1 MEDNKKELTE
11 IEETVEETTEEIVE
25 TEVEE
30 NEVVETET
38 QENEIQSETVADD
51 KKKKRKKKA
60 LMIILPILSL
70 FLVVVLVVGG
80 FLLHKLSL
88 VEIDKDESTTID
100 ATQEFID
107 DEEETLDFAEMDDA
121 TGNDFKEILKNWA
134 TNGGD
139 KMSNKNV
146 INILL
151 VGSDAS
157 AEMDGRVNITEKG
170 NTDAMILV
178 SIDKVNEKI
187 KLVSFMRDS
196 YTYMDQFDR
205 YAKLNAACAN
215 GGPAYLVET
224 IENNFKIEIDGYVM
238 VDFDS
243 FRQVIDVL
251 GGVEVDVP
259 AYVANRLNKGKET
272 GDIAY
277 VPSGENVLLTGEQAL
292 AFSRVRKTDAN
303 GDVSRVKRQRQ
314 VINALIEKCLDAS
327 LSEINEVADVI
338 LANVRTNISQK
349 SILSYA
355 AQAVSNG
362 WAKFEITEVTMP
374 TPDTRYGYSSRS
386 TAWIWVVDYPLAAQ
400 KLQLEL
406 YGETNIVLEEEG
418 RKTAITVIGGYV
430 SRKTTD
436 N

>member
-1 MEDNKKELTE
+1 MEDNMKELTE
-11 IEETVEETTEEIVE
+11 TTEENVE
-25 TEVEE
+25 MTPEE
-30 NEVVETET
+30 
-38 QENEIQSETVADD
+38 

-60 LMIILPILSL
+60 LLILLPVISL
-70 FLVVVLVVGG
+70 FLVVVIVAGG
-80 FLLHKLSL
+80 FVIHKLGL
-88 VEIDKDESTTID
+88 IEIDDEESTTINP
-100 ATQEFID
+100 TQEFVEAED
-107 DEEETLDFAEMDDA
+107 ETLDFAEMDDA
-121 TGNDFKEILKNWA
+121 TGNDFREILKNWA

-139 KMSNKNV
+139 KMSNKEV

-157 AEMDGRVNITEKG
+157 SEEEGRASITDKG

-178 SIDKVNEKI
+178 SIDKANEKI

-224 IENNFKIEIDGYVM
+224 IENDYKIEIDGYVL

-243 FRQVIDVL
+243 FTQVIDIL
-251 GGVEVDVP
+251 GGVYVDVP
-259 AYVANRLNKGKET
+259 AYIANYLNSSNLFKGMKK
-272 GDIAY
+272 
-277 VPSGENVLLTGEQAL
+277 VKSGENVLLDGQQAL
-292 AFSRVRKTDAN
+292 AFSRTRKTDSN
-303 GDVSRVKRQRQ
+303 GDVSRVARQRQ

-349 SILSYA
+349 AILSYA
-355 AQAVSNG
+355 AQAVANG

-386 TAWIWVVDYPLAAQ
+386 TAWIWIIDYPLAAQ

-406 YGETNIVLEEEG
+406 YGDTNINLEED
-418 RKTAITVIGGYV
+418 RKTAITVVGGYV
-430 SRKTTD
+430 SNKTSD
-436 N
+436 

>member
-1 MEDNKKELTE
+1 MENNKKELTGND
-11 IEETVEETTEEIVE
+11 I
-25 TEVEE
+25 
-30 NEVVETET
+30 
-38 QENEIQSETVADD
+38 IQTPDD
-51 KKKKRKKKA
+51 EKKKKKKKA
-60 LMIILPILSL
+60 LLIILPIVALI
-70 FLVVVLVVGG
+70 LVIVLVAGG
-80 FLLHKLSL
+80 FLIQKLGL
-88 VEIDKDESTTID
+88 INIDKNETTTID
-100 ATQEFID
+100 PTQEFSEHED
-107 DEEETLDFAEMDDA
+107 ETLDFAEMDDA
-121 TGNDFKEILKNWA
+121 TGNDFREILKNWA

-146 INILL
+146 INVLL

-157 AEMDGRVNITEKG
+157 AEQPKRASVTDKG

-178 SIDKVNEKI
+178 SIDKKNKTV

-205 YAKLNAACAN
+205 YAKLNAACSN

-224 IENNFKIEIDGYVM
+224 IENDYKIEIDGYVL

-243 FRQVIDVL
+243 FTQVIDIL
-251 GGVEVDVP
+251 GGVTVDVP
-259 AYVANRLNKGKET
+259 AYVIPYMNKGIREVKGTEIT
-272 GDIAY
+272 QTKGGVMTLD
-277 VPSGENVLLTGEQAL
+277 GKQAL
-292 AFSRVRKTDAN
+292 AFSRVRYSDAD
-303 GDVSRVKRQRQ
+303 GDVSRVARQRQ
-314 VINALIEKCLDAS
+314 VINALIDKCLNAS
-327 LSEINEVADVI
+327 LSQINEVADVI

-355 AQAVSNG
+355 AQAVAGG
-362 WAKFEITEVTMP
+362 WAKFEISEMTMP

-406 YGETNIVLEEEG
+406 YGDTNIHLEED
-418 RKTAITVIGGYV
+418 RKTAVTVIGGYV
-430 SRKTTD
+430 SKKTTD

>member
-1 MEDNKKELTE
+1 MKDNMKELTE
-11 IEETVEETTEEIVE
+11 VEEESIDQTPE
-25 TEVEE
+25 
-30 NEVVETET
+30 
-38 QENEIQSETVADD
+38 D

-60 LMIILPILSL
+60 LLIILPILSL
-70 FLVVVLVVGG
+70 ILVAVLVVGG
-80 FLLHKLSL
+80 FLIKKLGL
-88 VEIDKDESTTID
+88 IEIDDNEPTTINP
-100 ATQEFID
+100 TQDFVEPED
-107 DEEETLDFAEMDDA
+107 ETLDFAEMDDA
-121 TGNDFKEILKNWA
+121 TGNDFREILKNWA
-134 TNGGD
+134 TNDGD

-170 NTDAMILV
+170 NTDAMIMV
-178 SIDKVNEKI
+178 SINKADKKI

-205 YAKLNAACAN
+205 YAKLNAACSN

-224 IENNFKIEIDGYVM
+224 IENDYKIEIDGYVL

-259 AYVANRLNKGKET
+259 QYVANHLNTGKHT
-272 GDIAY
+272 GDIEY
-277 VPSGENVLLTGEQAL
+277 VPAGENILLTGEQAL
-292 AFSRVRKTDAN
+292 AFSRVRHSDSD

-314 VINALIEKCLDAS
+314 VINALIDKCLDAS

-355 AQAVSNG
+355 AQAVTGG
-362 WAKFEITEVTMP
+362 WAKFEISEVTMP

-386 TAWIWVVDYPLAAQ
+386 TAWIWIVDYPLAAQ

-406 YGETNIVLEEEG
+406 YGDTNIVLEEEN
-418 RKTAITVIGGYV
+418 RKTAITVVGGYV

>member
-1 MEDNKKELTE
+1 MKDNEKELTE
-11 IEETVEETTEEIVE
+11 MTEIGEMTPEE
-25 TEVEE
+25 
-30 NEVVETET
+30 
-38 QENEIQSETVADD
+38 

-60 LMIILPILSL
+60 LLILLPIISL
-70 FLVVVLVVGG
+70 ILVIVLVVGG
-80 FLLHKLSL
+80 FVIHKFSL
-88 VEIDKDESTTID
+88 IDIDDEESTTINP
-100 ATQEFID
+100 TQEFVEAED
-107 DEEETLDFAEMDDA
+107 ETLDFAEMDDA
-121 TGNDFKEILKNWA
+121 TGNDFREILKNWA

-139 KMSNKNV
+139 KMSNENV

-151 VGSDAS
+151 IGSDAS
-157 AEMDGRVNITEKG
+157 IDQPNRAQVTDKG

-178 SIDKVNEKI
+178 SIDKKNEKI
-187 KLVSFMRDS
+187 KLVSLMRDS

-224 IENNFKIEIDGYVM
+224 IENDYKIEIDGYVL

-243 FRQVIDVL
+243 FTQVIDIL
-251 GGVEVDVP
+251 GGITVDVP
-259 AYVANRLNKGKET
+259 AYVIPYMNKAIKEVKGTQITNTKGGVMTLDGK
-272 GDIAY
+272 
-277 VPSGENVLLTGEQAL
+277 QAL
-292 AFSRVRKTDAN
+292 AFSRIRYSDSD
-303 GDVSRVKRQRQ
+303 GDVSRVARQRQ

-355 AQAVSNG
+355 AQAVSGG
-362 WAKFEITEVTMP
+362 WAKFEISEITMP

-406 YGETNIVLEEEG
+406 YGDTNIVLEEEG
-418 RKTAITVIGGYV
+418 RKTAITVVGGYV
-430 SRKTTD
+430 SKKTTD

>member
-11 IEETVEETTEEIVE
+11 IETEETAEQTPE
-25 TEVEE
+25 
-30 NEVVETET
+30 
-38 QENEIQSETVADD
+38 D

-60 LMIILPILSL
+60 LLIILPIISL
-70 FLVVVLVVGG
+70 ILVVVLAVGG
-80 FLLHKLSL
+80 FIIHKLGL
-88 VEIDKDESTTID
+88 IDIVEDESTTISP
-100 ATQEFID
+100 TQEFV
-107 DEEETLDFAEMDDA
+107 EEEDETLDFAEMDDA
-121 TGNDFKEILKNWA
+121 TGSDFKEILKNWA

-139 KMSNKNV
+139 KMSNENV

-151 VGSDAS
+151 IGSDAS
-157 AEMDGRVNITEKG
+157 AEQDGRTSITDKG
-170 NTDAMILV
+170 NTDAMIMV
-178 SIDKVNEKI
+178 SIDKVNETI

-224 IENNFKIEIDGYVM
+224 LENDYKIEIDGYVL

-243 FRQVIDVL
+243 FTQVIDIL
-251 GGVEVDVP
+251 GGVKVDVP
-259 AYVANRLNKGKET
+259 KYVANYLNAGKET
-272 GDIAY
+272 GHIAF
-277 VPSGENVLLTGEQAL
+277 VPSGEDVLLTGEQAL
-292 AFSRVRKTDAN
+292 AFSRVRYTDSN
-303 GDVSRVKRQRQ
+303 GDVSRVARQRQ

-338 LANVRTNISQK
+338 LANVRTNVSQK
-349 SILSYA
+349 AILSYA
-355 AQAVSNG
+355 TQAVSGG
-362 WAKFEITEVTMP
+362 WARFEITEVTMP

-386 TAWIWVVDYPLAAQ
+386 TAWIWIVDYPLAAQ

-406 YGETNIVLEEEG
+406 YGDTNIVLEEEG
-418 RKTAITVIGGYV
+418 RKTAITVVGGYV
-430 SRKTTD
+430 SKKTTD

>member
-1 MEDNKKELTE
+1 MEYNKKELTE
-11 IEETVEETTEEIVE
+11 IETEEAVE
-25 TEVEE
+25 QTPE
-30 NEVVETET
+30 
-38 QENEIQSETVADD
+38 D

-60 LMIILPILSL
+60 LLIILPILSL

-80 FLLHKLSL
+80 FLIHKLGL
-88 VEIDKDESTTID
+88 IDIDEQESTTISP
-100 ATQEFID
+100 TQEFVEAED
-107 DEEETLDFAEMDDA
+107 ETLDFAEMDDA
-121 TGNDFKEILKNWA
+121 TGNDFREILKNWA

-139 KMSNKNV
+139 KMSNEDV
-146 INILL
+146 LNILL
-151 VGSDAS
+151 IGSDAS
-157 AEMDGRVNITEKG
+157 AEESGRASITDKG
-170 NTDAMILV
+170 NTDAMIMV
-178 SIDKVNEKI
+178 SIDKANEKI

-224 IENNFKIEIDGYVM
+224 IENDYKIEIDGYVL

-251 GGVEVDVP
+251 GGVNVDVP
-259 AYVANRLNKGKET
+259 AYVANHLNINPKFKGMDK
-272 GDIAY
+272 I
-277 VPSGENVLLTGEQAL
+277 PIGEGVLLNGEQAL
-292 AFSRVRKTDAN
+292 AFSRVRYTDAD
-303 GDVSRVKRQRQ
+303 GDVSRVARQRQ

-349 SILSYA
+349 AILSYA
-355 AQAVSNG
+355 AQAVSGG
-362 WAKFEITEVTMP
+362 WARFEITEVTMP

-386 TAWIWVVDYPLAAQ
+386 TAWIWIVDYPLAAQ

-406 YGETNIVLEEEG
+406 YGDTNINLPEE
-418 RKTAITVIGGYV
+418 RKTAITVVGGYV
-430 SRKTTD
+430 SKKTSD